1 MARSTLRRDATHKR
15 KHDLSDDDDD
25 LDDLELENWLLRLAS
40 EDSSDEA
47 PSEAPKPKR
56 RSVGSGARGTKG
68 VLEGILDLPLDV
80 LINVCSHLDLATVC
94 HLSRLSRRFFR
105 FLRGNSSLSYIW
117 EWAREESGLPELTA
131 PGLTPVQYAHLL
143 FGKHCQNCGKATTKI
158 DYILRVCVCQ
168 KCSKDLVWDDRERHT
183 TLCRDFEFCPCSERE
198 GSGRSRNHGEY
209 LVEDLKF
216 RGFIE
221 RFYDGADS
229 SDLITI
235 KPGHGFDGD
244 AIIAWQL
251 QRLEEKE
258 EEREAQRVRRREAI
272 EVRFQ
277 ERGWQPRNFQSIEWR
292 THSLV
297 NIAKDINDSV
307 WQSIHEPLEAF
318 LAAQEDQRNAE
329 YMRARSDERRNEC
342 VTEHDLLLKDKALA
356 KKLGLYPLPPW
367 ADFCELEAVKKL
379 WQIATI
385 DDAYAEEYPSI
396 VTDAGAIADELSTLK
411 TVFKAALL
419 PKVVEILR
427 DIEKASAS
435 TEGAHRL
442 ELLPEPE
449 DGDDFTLEQEDD
461 ILARASSAISCRAC
475 SFIDVFPRILA
486 HECASYSS
494 RHGAAS
500 HTIAEYKVREKVAR
514 AVLAIADKAGLE
526 PEASYD
532 AFDELG
538 STMSCACDLPESMA
552 VPWHNMIYHL
562 TTFHD
567 SPLRSSD
574 IQVVVESEQEAME
587 RVFEKHK
594 KRVRWA
600 GVDSADM

>member
-1 MARSTLRRDATHKR
+1 
-15 KHDLSDDDDD
+15 
-25 LDDLELENWLLRLAS
+25 
-40 EDSSDEA
+40 
-47 PSEAPKPKR
+47 
-56 RSVGSGARGTKG
+56 
-68 VLEGILDLPLDV
+68 
-80 LINVCSHLDLATVC
+80 
-94 HLSRLSRRFFR
+94 
-105 FLRGNSSLSYIW
+105 
-117 EWAREESGLPELTA
+117 
-131 PGLTPVQYAHLL
+131 
-143 FGKHCQNCGKATTKI
+143 
-158 DYILRVCVCQ
+158 
-168 KCSKDLVWDDRERHT
+168 
-183 TLCRDFEFCPCSERE
+183 
-198 GSGRSRNHGEY
+198 
-209 LVEDLKF
+209 
-216 RGFIE
+216 
-221 RFYDGADS
+221 
-229 SDLITI
+229 
-235 KPGHGFDGD
+235 
-244 AIIAWQL
+244 
-251 QRLEEKE
+251 
-258 EEREAQRVRRREAI
+258 
-272 EVRFQ
+272 
-277 ERGWQPRNFQSIEWR
+277 
-292 THSLV
+292 
-297 NIAKDINDSV
+297 
-307 WQSIHEPLEAF
+307 
-318 LAAQEDQRNAE
+318 
-329 YMRARSDERRNEC
+329 MRARSDERRNEC

-538 STMSCACDLPESMA
+538 STMSCACDLPEPMA
-552 VPWHNMIYHL
+552 VPWHNMVRSARFSALPCQTDAKVPPVHSF
-562 TTFHD
+562 TT
-567 SPLRSSD
+567 SPRSTTRPFAPPTFRSSSSPSRK
-574 IQVVVESEQEAME
+574 QWRGSS
-587 RVFEKHK
+587 
-594 KRVRWA
+594 
-600 GVDSADM
+600 SAPSFPTQYRRQPRD